1 MGGRYITPNETQSLF
16 LAATPYISAS
26 ILDLDV
32 QHPNWMASLYDM
44 KPWELGAGTS
54 LTQLIFRGGRPQIE
68 RGFSA
73 WRKLNN
79 DSGCQPCEGDRCSYN
94 WTEMGGHA
102 FERKVTT
109 LMDRDF
115 RSPKYCI
122 KDIDTTANFDE
133 VFAKIVE
140 NLYRQVAYFKEFS
153 IGQNFM
159 AEITK
164 KYVWDGE
171 GPKCNTNNIY
181 VYRNTGGERIS
192 TLGVDMLEW
201 FYEELV
207 RTPSAIPY
215 DVIDGAPIFAMEC
228 SRQLLSHLYRD
239 DDKLRQDVRFS
250 GLANDL
256 VLKYN
261 FMSTIRGMFIP
272 APILYPRRFNV
283 VAGEPIEVLPFINGI
298 PGEIGTYTGPNPD
311 YTLARYEE
319 VTLHGRSPFSIF
331 YKPTPT
337 SLAGGA
343 ATFGPEQSFMDNW
356 QWVNPSTDCDP
367 ARREGFFMTQATIG
381 LSQQWSEGAFAVL
394 VERPNIAAAAI
405 YVPEPVCPP
414 ATVTCDNIVPPV
426 DCPCPLVMNIVAN
439 PMVAD
444 NYFFYFGTA
453 VTGDEG
459 DPIVFQLDNGGTI
472 TGELV
477 SLNDDSTVGEVTIT
491 GGLVNEGM
499 CSNIVSVLC
508 TSRLVCSSKV
518 NMTSDCRSGTTNTIL
533 AILDQP
539 IKAVAVDDQIT
550 AYTGNCT
557 EITLE
562 VVSVDMETLTW
573 ELRYVDGLPT
583 ADDFN
588 CSTCGLARVCVPPE
602 TDNTCPACNPT
613 IEPCGAQA

>member
-1 MGGRYITPNETQSLF
+1 MGGRYITPDETQSLF

-32 QHPNWMASLYDM
+32 QHPSWMANLYDL

-54 LTQLIFRGGRPQIE
+54 LTQLIFRGGRPEIE
-68 RGFSA
+68 RGFDK
-73 WRKLNN
+73 WRKLPN

-94 WTEMGGHA
+94 WTTMGNHA

-140 NLYRQVAYFKEFS
+140 NLYRQVSFFKEFS

-159 AEITK
+159 SQITK
-164 KYVWDGE
+164 KYLWDGQ
-171 GPKCNTNNIY
+171 GPKCNTNNPY
-181 VYRNTGGERIS
+181 VYRNTGDERIS
-192 TLGVDMLEW
+192 TLGIDLLEW

-215 DVIDGAPIFAMEC
+215 DVIDGAPVFALEA
-228 SRQLLSHLYRD
+228 SRQLLAHMYRD
-239 DDKLRQDVRFS
+239 DPQLRQDVRFS

-261 FMSTIRGMFIP
+261 FMSTLRGMFIP
-272 APILYPRRFNV
+272 APIMYPRRFNV

-319 VTLHGRSPFSIF
+319 VTVHGRSPFSIF

-381 LSQQWSEGAFAVL
+381 LSQQWSEGAFAIL

-414 ATVTCDNIVPPV
+414 TPVVCDNIVPAV

-477 SLNDDSTVGEVTIT
+477 SLNDDATVGEVTIT

-499 CSNIVSVLC
+499 CSNIISVLC
-508 TSRLVCSSKV
+508 ESRLVCSSTV
-518 NMTSDCRSGTTNTIL
+518 SMTSDCRSGTTNTIL

-539 IKAVAVDDQIT
+539 IKAVTADDLIT
-550 AYTGNCT
+550 GYTGNCT
-557 EITLE
+557 EIVLE
-562 VVSVDMETLTW
+562 VVAVDMETLTW
-573 ELRYVDGLPT
+573 TLRYVDGLPT

-588 CSTCGLARVCVPPE
+588 CDTCGLARVCVPPE
-602 TDNTCPACNPT
+602 TDATCPACNPT